1 MELNILF
8 DTRNNIERI
17 NGSSFLLGTNFINF
31 ISSNID
37 KILSVEV
44 ISSLSEK
51 NYKEI
56 LFKIST
62 ASNDVII
69 PEMIITNVL
78 VELSNENI
86 DMLQIKRALKDVLK
100 SYNKFKELT
109 EFCYFNSKIK
119 ETTPLQNYIY
129 YLNNFKIKKIV
140 LKQVISSFGLNQ
152 VKKSEKLLEND
163 DVSLMVKKNY
173 PFFYYSYECSTI
185 DEYMTASFLKLIENN
200 YLILKCENCGKYFIA
215 YNRANTLYCDRTSPQ
230 NSSKSCK
237 QYGKE
242 QKWLGK
248 TKDENDW
255 YSLYRKTYQSFQKK
269 AIRNPEHRE
278 SKQNFD
284 NFRMEG
290 AKWKKNLKKGIITEE
305 EMISWLKNIKNK

>member
-8 DTRNNIERI
+8 DTRNNIESI

-69 PEMIITNVL
+69 PEIIITNVL
-78 VELSNENI
+78 VELSNGNI
-86 DMLQIKRALKDVLK
+86 DILQIKRALKDVLK

-140 LKQVISSFGLNQ
+140 LKQVISSFGLNP

-163 DVSLMVKKNY
+163 DVSLMVQKNY

-269 AIRNPEHRE
+269 AIRNPEHKE